1 VSPLWKSELL
11 VRIGRTEC
19 KLQVRSAW
27 RREVLAEFVAPGK
40 GVEAVSAAIAGLRSE
55 SGGSLPRN
63 ACLLVP
69 DEHAY
74 FCLMPATPAWNTAR
88 RAATDHFAGMLGHQD
103 LVVQVAALQGGRW
116 WLAAAIA
123 ATDLALWT
131 ESLAANGVSLARV
144 ELALLHDLRAIA
156 RHVDDRAVVA
166 LMREEGVT
174 LLRVHEGTPVE
185 LSWERCDPHSHH
197 CIEQRLLAFSKAGEV
212 EKPDPLILLC
222 RSAAQHD
229 EWQRLAKAH
238 RWTLLTPKAP
248 AALMAARL
256 ATRLAARSPENT
268 EA

>member
-19 KLQVRSAW
+19 KVQVLSAW
-27 RREVLAEFVAPGK
+27 RREVQAEFVAPGK
-40 GVEAVSAAIAGLRSE
+40 GADAVSAALAGLRSQ
-55 SGGSLPRN
+55 GLASLPRS
-63 ACLLVP
+63 ASLLVP

-74 FCLMPATPAWNTAR
+74 FTLMPATPAWNTAR
-88 RAATDHFAGMLGHQD
+88 QAATDHFAGMLGRQD
-103 LVVQVAALQGGRW
+103 LVVQVAALHGGQW
-116 WLAAAIA
+116 WLAAAIE

-131 ESLAANGVSLARV
+131 ESLTANGVTLARV

-156 RHVDDRAVVA
+156 RHVDERAVVA

-197 CIEQRLLAFSKAGEV
+197 CIEQRLLAFSKAGETDT
-212 EKPDPLILLC
+212 KPDPLILLC

-238 RWTLLTPKAP
+238 RWTLLTPKEP
-248 AALMAARL
+248 AALLDA
-256 ATRLAARSPENT
+256 RLAARLPENT
-268 EA
+268 ET